1 MEINHENIT
10 IKEIFRLADKDEV
23 KTVTIKQFQELSYY
37 LDIPLSN
44 QRVKQIYSIVKSDSD
59 DNSHT
64 HLLEEDEFERAYE
77 YL

>member
-44 QRVKQIYSIVKSDSD
+44 
-59 DNSHT
+59 
-64 HLLEEDEFERAYE
+64 
-77 YL
+77 